1 MMFLAKKFKK
11 AAFQQ
16 NLKQWE
22 SPGLCQSTSI
32 HTCLCSPR
40 TPPPASKHTNPSAG
54 ASRSACPTKPYIII
68 IMSLTIA
75 FDVSTP
81 PRTPRRGAHSQIGWL
96 CEPLNYEVS
105 FLFLLSMCVFDGL
118 FSALISGQK
127 RTCLGCYTPYGYRL
141 ASFGRQCR

>member
-1 MMFLAKKFKK
+1 MMFLAK
-11 AAFQQ
+11 
-16 NLKQWE
+16 NLKKSCVPINNGNPQD
-22 SPGLCQSTSI
+22 SVRAQAYT
-32 HTCLCSPR
+32 TCLCSPC

-105 FLFLLSMCVFDGL
+105 FLSLEGKSNLLTEHVRLRWFILCTDL
-118 FSALISGQK
+118 
-127 RTCLGCYTPYGYRL
+127 RTEKDVLRL
-141 ASFGRQCR
+141 LYPIRL

>member
-1 MMFLAKKFKK
+1 M
-11 AAFQQ
+11 FQQ

-22 SPGLCQSTSI
+22 SPGLCQNINI

-40 TPPPASKHTNPSAG
+40 VSLPASKHTNPSAG
-54 ASRSACPTKPYIII
+54 ASRSACPTKLYIII
-68 IMSLTIA
+68 IVSLTIA
-75 FDVSTP
+75 FDVSIP
-81 PRTPRRGAHSQIGWL
+81 PLTPRRGAHSQIVRL

-105 FLFLLSMCVFDGL
+105 FFIFRGKKTTFQLSRCVFDGL